1 MKDSADER
9 ARCAAH
15 FVITT
20 ASIERHCSRRDDLF
34 FARTSNSDL
43 TFAQQ
48 CARLASDDKYQEY
61 REVLI
66 QMAAHLMRLGW
77 LEAEMAEEVSR
88 EANTGAH

>member
-1 MKDSADER
+1 MSN
-9 ARCAAH
+9 AAPTIKIE
-15 FVITT
+15 VVT
-20 ASIERHCSRRDDLF
+20 ALMSSEPPSGTRVGCDMPSPNEYFCR
-34 FARTSNSDL
+34 
-43 TFAQQ
+43 AQQ

-77 LEAEMAEEVSR
+77 LEAMMAEEVSR